1 MLSNWRSR
9 YYCYLL
15 VLPVFLPSCIDTKKT
30 TYFNDLGSTHIA
42 APEAAVPVIHKND
55 LLSISVSSTNAEA
68 SKLFNESNFTA
79 TVTSTTNGSTQ
90 QMVGY
95 LITDDG
101 TFKFPELG
109 KIKAEGLTI
118 KQLSDFITQEI
129 MNKELLIEPI
139 VTIRFIN
146 FRVTVLGEV
155 AHPTV
160 VSIPN
165 EKMSILEALGL
176 AGDITIYGKR
186 DNVLL
191 IREDKTGKQIIRIDL
206 NSKEILSSPY
216 YYLQSNDV
224 IYVEANKEKVASVS
238 KSRTMLPVYFA
249 ALSLATTIVW
259 LSFYKRN

>member
-1 MLSNWRSR
+1 MLSSWLPR
-9 YYCYLL
+9 YLCYLL
-15 VLPVFLPSCIDTKKT
+15 LLFIFFSACINTQKT
-30 TYFNDLGSTHIA
+30 TYFNDLGSTHIT
-42 APEAAVPVIHKND
+42 APEATVPIIHKND

-68 SKLFNESNFTA
+68 SKLFNESNFSA

-95 LITDDG
+95 LVTDDG
-101 TFKFPELG
+101 SFKFPELG
-109 KIKAEGLTI
+109 RINAEGLTI
-118 KQLSDFITQEI
+118 KQLSDYITIQLKD
-129 MNKELLIEPI
+129 KELLIEPI
-139 VTIRFIN
+139 VTVRFLN

-160 VSIPN
+160 VTIPN

-191 IREDKTGKQIIRIDL
+191 IREDKTGKQVVRIDL
-206 NSKEILSSPY
+206 NSKDILSSPY

-224 IYVEANKEKVASVS
+224 IYVEASKEKVASVS
-238 KSRTMLPVYFA
+238 KSRQLLPVYFA
-249 ALSLATTIVW
+249 ALSFLTTVTFLI
-259 LSFYKRN
+259 LYKN

>member
-1 MLSNWRSR
+1 MLSKWRIGF
-9 YYCYLL
+9 LL
-15 VLPVFLPSCIDTKKT
+15 YFLPLLFLSSCANTKKT
-30 TYFNDLGSTHIA
+30 TYFNDLGTSHII
-42 APEAAVPVIHKND
+42 APEAIVPVIHTND
-55 LLSISVSSTNAEA
+55 LLSISVSSTNADA
-68 SKLFNESNFTA
+68 SKLFNEPNFSA
-79 TVTSTTNGSTQ
+79 TVTSTSNGSTQ

-95 LITDDG
+95 LVTDDG

-118 KQLSDFITQEI
+118 KQLSDFITQQIKE
-129 MNKELLIEPI
+129 KELLIEPI
-139 VTIRFIN
+139 VMVRFLN

-191 IREDKTGKQIIRIDL
+191 IREDKTGKEIVRIDL

-224 IYVEANKEKVASVS
+224 IYVETNKEKVASVS
-238 KSRTMLPVYFA
+238 KSRSLVPVYFA
-249 ALSLATTIVW
+249 ALSFLTTVAFLA
-259 LSFYKRN
+259 FYKN

>member
-1 MLSNWRSR
+1 MLKFWRSGIL
-9 YYCYLL
+9 CYLL
-15 VLPVFLPSCIDTKKT
+15 TCSVFFLSCVNTKKT
-30 TYFNDLGSTHIA
+30 TYFNDLGTSHIS
-42 APEAAVPVIHKND
+42 APDAAVATIHKND

-68 SKLFNESNFTA
+68 SKLFNESNFSA
-79 TVTSTTNGSTQ
+79 MVTSTTTGSTQ

-101 TFKFPELG
+101 SFNFPELG

-118 KQLSDFITQEI
+118 KQLSDLITKKLRDE
-129 MNKELLIEPI
+129 ELLVEPI
-139 VTIRFIN
+139 VTIRFLN

-176 AGDITIYGKR
+176 AGDITIYGKK

-191 IREDKTGKQIIRIDL
+191 IREDKSGKQIIRINL
-206 NSKEILSSPY
+206 NSNDILSSPY

-224 IYVEANKEKVASVS
+224 LYVEANKEKIASVS
-238 KSRTMLPVYFA
+238 KSRSLLPVYFA

-259 LSFYKRN
+259 LSFYNHN